1 MIQESV
7 SATVL
12 ALGLAFSLGLRHGL
26 DTDHLLAI
34 DAMTRLYS
42 PRHPRL
48 ARCCGLFFSLGHGLV
63 VLSIALGV
71 HLLRA
76 HDSPPAWLALT
87 GSLMS
92 IGLLL
97 ILGLGNLRHWHVSP
111 HHTAQAGAPGSPLWL
126 AQGLLKRFEHPT
138 AALLVGALFAV
149 SYDTVAQAVLFGSNV
164 LQVDI
169 PLAPLV
175 VASAFCLGMLCVDT
189 AAGWWLGALLARYQR
204 HARDLSRA
212 MGMTVAVMS
221 LCAAALGMARLC
233 SSRFDQWAQDAG
245 LYLSLGTLVMLVA
258 TFFGTRLA
266 KHQGRS
272 VWEGYRS

>member
-7 SATVL
+7 SATAL
-12 ALGLAFSLGLRHGL
+12 GLGLAFSLGLRHGL

-34 DAMTRLYS
+34 DAMSRLYS

-48 ARCCGLFFSLGHGLV
+48 ARCCGLLFSLGHGLV

-76 HDSPPAWLALT
+76 HGSPPAWLALS
-87 GSLMS
+87 GSLVS

-97 ILGLGNLRHWHVSP
+97 ILGLGNLSHWHVSTP
-111 HHTAQAGAPGSPLWL
+111 HLAQTGAPGSPLWL
-126 AQGLLKRFEHPT
+126 AQGLLKRCEHP
-138 AALLVGALFAV
+138 AVALLVGALFAV

-164 LQVDI
+164 LHVD
-169 PLAPLV
+169 PPRAGGWGPCWHGT
-175 VASAFCLGMLCVDT
+175 SAARHLG
-189 AAGWWLGALLARYQR
+189 
-204 HARDLSRA
+204 RA

-221 LCAAALGMARLC
+221 LCAAALGLARLC
-233 SSRFDQWAQDAG
+233 SSRFDQWAQNAG
-245 LYLSLGTLVMLVA
+245 LYLSLGTVVMLVA
-258 TFFGTRLA
+258 TFWGNRLA
-266 KHQGRS
+266 SRRAHP